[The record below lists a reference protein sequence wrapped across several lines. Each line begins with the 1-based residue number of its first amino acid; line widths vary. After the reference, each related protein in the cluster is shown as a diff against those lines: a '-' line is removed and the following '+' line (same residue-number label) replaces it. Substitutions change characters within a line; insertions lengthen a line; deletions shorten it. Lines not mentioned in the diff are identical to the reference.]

1 MDKQLLA
8 ALDNLSIALE
18 MLTDS
23 LNKNKEAKSPTATA
37 MQSGNFGEDL
47 KKITKGIQELKDDNK
62 KILDDTQTI
71 IKLQKEKKD
80 SSMNVFEGAGK
91 ENNKKMLKDGISVIV
106 LIAGAVLA
114 IGLAFKL
121 IGTVDWKSV
130 LAISVALPMIAFA
143 FEKMA
148 QIKDLTPGKVLMIG
162 LSVVGLSIA
171 IMLASRV
178 LTKVVP
184 IGLFQAL
191 TVIFIATA
199 FGAAAFGLGN
209 LLRAFKDIKASDALK
224 ASLVLPLVLLAVSV
238 AIALSS
244 VVLQGV
250 QPIGLFQ
257 ALTVVLIA
265 AAFGVVSYGLGKLIS
280 AFKDI
285 SPGDAV
291 VAAFLMPVVLIALSY
306 AIVETSKMFQSIV
319 PIGLFQALTAILIS
333 ATFVILA
340 YAVKP
345 LMKGVEGVTLK
356 QIGMGTLV
364 LLALT
369 AAVVGASWLM
379 MGLKPV
385 SFSTIAKFLFLS
397 ISLSVSVIALALAVK
412 IVNKLGTTKDYIQGG
427 ASIVIMATTIMLSSW
442 MISKG
447 NYSNYPGLFW
457 SLFSGLAIAAF
468 TLVNWLVIKLGSVK
482 DYIQGGISIVV
493 IATTIMI
500 TSHLISAGNYTNYPP
515 LMWSIGTVISI
526 GLFGIAAVL
535 LGTFLMN
542 PTFYMGLAVI
552 VIIAATIV
560 AVSYILGAGSY
571 EKYPTFGWSM
581 GVGLALG
588 FFGLTAILLGTQVFN
603 PLFYLGLG
611 MVAVVALAIVGV
623 SYIFEQGSYKV
634 YPPSSWV
641 VPTMLILGSF
651 AAMAVLL
658 GIIAPIVLLGVAT
671 ALIISGSI
679 VAIDKIFQMGS
690 YKVYPPD
697 EWVNPTMMLI
707 GKFAIMSSVLAL
719 ALPLITLGTISIL
732 LIVGVIYLIDKVFTS
747 GKYRKYPNEMW
758 QRGVTMTINKFVSLI
773 KDIRKNVGFGDLIF
787 GILKIIGLAES
798 IVKIDKIFSEGKYE
812 KYPKKEWVDGSMYA
826 LEKMSDLVG
835 KQSMFAA
842 IGEAIGNFFGVGGK
856 STVIKLAEGIL
867 QLDQV
872 FSKGKFQSYPSKSW
886 IDGIQYALNRFQNM
900 LGGKTFMES
909 LKSLVGMDSNSA
921 LISLAKSVGHVAEA
935 FAKGD
940 YTKYPKP
947 EWIDGTIYALQKFKS
962 ILGML
967 NFDDLGSGGIMG
979 SITSLFGGKSPLE
992 QAVSN
997 ITLLAMA
1004 FEKLGSAM
1012 SSFSNSIQDLDV
1024 EKLGLVKSMS
1034 NNVILLSLMD
1044 PDMLESVLT
1053 KIEEK
1058 GGIFAELIKDFE
1070 GKKETSPTATPMK
1083 VTTTGTKQKT
1093 EGQILAEKIDG
1104 MTALL
1109 ADISSVVGSKG
1120 ALKNYLLSVKENQLN
1135 SSGNAPST
1143 SRSDKR
1149 LKNILKKVGQS
1160 ISGINIYHFTYTFN
1174 PRIIYQGVIAQEL
1187 LNTPFE
1193 HALVIDKNGF
1203 YSVDYSKLDVQFKKI
1218 STSDTF

>member
-18 MLTDS
+18 MLTES
-23 LNKNKEAKSPTATA
+23 LSKNKEAKSPTATA
-37 MQSGNFGEDL
+37 MQSGNFGEQL
-47 KKITKGIQELKDDNK
+47 KEINKGIQELKDDNK

-148 QIKDLTPGKVLMIG
+148 KIKDLTPGKVLMIG

-171 IMLASRV
+171 IMLSSKV
-178 LTKVVP
+178 LGLVTP
-184 IGLFQAL
+184 ISLFQAL
-191 TVIFIATA
+191 TVVFIATA
-199 FGAAAFGLGN
+199 FGAAAFGLGS
-209 LLRAFKDIKASDALK
+209 LLKAFKDIKVADALK

-238 AIALSS
+238 AIAASS
-244 VVLQGV
+244 VVLQAV

-364 LLALT
+364 LLSLT

-412 IVNKLGTTKDYIQGG
+412 IVNKLGTPKDYIQGG
-427 ASIVIMATTIMLSSW
+427 ASIVIMATTIMLSSL

-552 VIIAATIV
+552 VIIATTIV
-560 AVSYILGAGSY
+560 AVSYILGTGSY

-603 PLFYLGLG
+603 PFFYAGLG
-611 MVAVVALAIVGV
+611 MIAVVALAI
-623 SYIFEQGSYKV
+623 I
-634 YPPSSWV
+634 
-641 VPTMLILGSF
+641 
-651 AAMAVLL
+651 
-658 GIIAPIVLLGVAT
+658 
-671 ALIISGSI
+671 
-679 VAIDKIFQMGS
+679 AIDKIFQMGS

-697 EWVNPTMMLI
+697 EWINPTMMLI
-707 GKFAIMSSVLAL
+707 GKFALITSVLAL
-719 ALPLITLGTISIL
+719 AFPFIALGSL
-732 LIVGVIYLIDKVFTS
+732 SMGLIVGMIYLIDKVFTK
-747 GKYRKYPNEMW
+747 GKFKTFPNTTW
-758 QRGVTMTINKFVSLI
+758 QTGVNDTLESFSLMI
-773 KDIRKNVGFGDLIF
+773 SNIRKKISFGDLVV
-787 GILKIIGLAES
+787 GGLKMLGLAKVIKS
-798 IVKIDKIFSEGKYE
+798 IDDIFSGGKYE
-812 KYPKKEWVDGSMYA
+812 KYPNKEWVDGSMYA

-835 KQSMFAA
+835 KQSIFAA

-886 IDGIQYALNRFQNM
+886 IDG
-900 LGGKTFMES
+900 
-909 LKSLVGMDSNSA
+909 
-921 LISLAKSVGHVAEA
+921 
-935 FAKGD
+935 
-940 YTKYPKP
+940 
-947 EWIDGTIYALQKFKS
+947 TIYALQKFKS
-962 ILGML
+962 ILSML
-967 NFDDLGSGGIMG
+967 NFDDLGSGGIVS
-979 SITSLFGGKSPLE
+979 SINTLFGGKSPLE

-1024 EKLGLVKSMS
+1024 EKLGLVKSMA

-1070 GKKETSPTATPMK
+1070 GKKETSPTASPMK
-1083 VTTTGTKQKT
+1083 VTTTGKDKRT
-1093 EGQILAEKIDG
+1093 EGQILAEKVDR

-1120 ALKNYLLSVKENQLN
+1120 ALKNYLLSVKDNQLS
-1135 SSGNAPST
+1135 SSGNSPST

-1174 PRIIYQGVIAQEL
+1174 PRVIYQGVIAQEL